1 MNSINALSS
10 ARVKFVMRSGGQFWK
25 FTGVPSMDFMAALD
39 LVWATVLKK
48 YPEADLVYSSV
59 VSSDW
64 DRPEP
69 EFDKVIPFASIDN
82 NQ

>member
-1 MNSINALSS
+1 MNGLSS

-39 LVWATVLKK
+39 LAWSAVLKE

-59 VSSDW
+59 VSSGW

-69 EFDKVIPFASIDN
+69 EFDKVIPFASIAS